1 MQFVGGDVQ
10 GEFVEQVR
18 GRDPERCLV
27 VPIDVGKSQAEVLV
41 ADLYGQVVA
50 GPLTFRL
57 DRPGVAGML
66 ARVDEAKA
74 SRHAEFCRVGVESC
88 GHYHRLLT
96 WQLVDDGRDVVE
108 LNPGHVKQARAGQG
122 RRRAK
127 TDQTDLAAMASLL
140 IQGGG
145 QPPRRRSDAVAIQAI
160 WVAHRDRTVTA
171 RTALS
176 NQIQGLVDQAFPTLA
191 GCYRSLLSARSARVI
206 IANICDPDR
215 LRRLGAKR
223 LRAYVANRGVAMTRP
238 KAAQVV
244 AAAKVSLRLPAADR
258 GALQTVLTTDIDRY
272 DALTAAADDAE
283 TRLADVLGDTP
294 AGVLTSLPGVAT
306 VRASAYGAALGD
318 PARYPNATTAYRTAG
333 LAPAE
338 HSSAGS
344 SSDGQPISREGRR
357 ELRTA
362 IVQLGKGL
370 ARFDDDFADYRAS
383 LAARDKPRKVVNIA
397 VGRRAHR
404 LAFAMMRDQ
413 TVYDPA
419 AWRAGVAAGRT
430 VMDDT
435 WSARCDVAAP
445 LPTSSMTTQPEEH
458 NPTPQLVG
466 A

>member
-27 VPIDVGKSQAEVLV
+27 VPIDVGKRQAEVLV

-50 GPLTFRL
+50 GPLTVVL
-57 DRPGVAGML
+57 DRPGVAALL
-66 ARVDEAKA
+66 AVVDDAI
-74 SRHAEFCRVGVESC
+74 SDRSGVFCRFGVESC

-96 WQLVDDGRDVVE
+96 WQLVADGRDVVE

-122 RRRAK
+122 RRRVK

-145 QPPRRRSDAVAIQAI
+145 RAPRRRSDAVAVQRI
-160 WVAHRDRTVTA
+160 WVAHRDRQVTA
-171 RTALS
+171 RIALS
-176 NQIQGLVDQAFPTLA
+176 NQIQGLVDQVFPSLTD
-191 GCYRSLLSARSARVI
+191 CYASLLSARSARVI
-206 IANICDPDR
+206 IANMCDPDR
-215 LRRLGAKR
+215 IRGLGAKR
-223 LRAYVANRGVAMTRP
+223 LRTYVVNRGVAMTRP
-238 KAAQVV
+238 KAAQVE
-244 AAAKVSLRLPAADR
+244 AAAKVSLRLPEADR
-258 GALQTVLTTDIDRY
+258 TALQTVLTGEIGRY
-272 DALTAAADDAE
+272 DQLCASADDAE
-283 TRLADVLGDTP
+283 REMGAVLADTP
-294 AGVLTSLPGVAT
+294 AAVLTSLPGVSV

-318 PARYPNATTAYRTAG
+318 PGRYPNATAAYRTAG
-333 LAPAE
+333 LAPAQ

-344 SSDGQPISREGRR
+344 TADGQSISREGRR

-362 IVQLGKGL
+362 VVQLGKGL
-370 ARFDDDFADYRAS
+370 ARYDDDFGAYK
-383 LAARDKPRKVVNIA
+383 AALVARHKPRKVVNIA

-445 LPTSSMTTQPEEH
+445 PPDSSMTPKDKEH
-458 NPTPQLVG
+458 NPARQLVG

>member
-10 GEFVEQVR
+10 GEFVAQVR
-18 GRDPERCLV
+18 GRDPQRCLV
-27 VPIDVGKSQAEVLV
+27 VPIDVGKSKAEVLV

-66 ARVDEAKA
+66 ARVDEARSA
-74 SRHAEFCRVGVESC
+74 RHAEFCRVGVESC

-122 RRRAK
+122 RRRVK

-145 QPPRRRSDAVAIQAI
+145 QAPRRRSDAVAIQAI
-160 WVAHRDRTVTA
+160 WSAHRNRLVTA

-176 NQIQGLVDQAFPTLA
+176 NQVQGLVDQAFPTLA
-191 GCYRSLLSARSARVI
+191 GCYATLMGARSARII
-206 IANICDPDR
+206 IAGLCDPDR
-215 LRRLGAKR
+215 IRRLGARR

-238 KAAQVV
+238 KAELVV
-244 AAAKVSLRLPAADR
+244 AAAKVSLRLPEADRTALQAVLTGEIARYEHLCVAADTAEAELD
-258 GALQTVLTTDIDRY
+258 GVL
-272 DALTAAADDAE
+272 A
-283 TRLADVLGDTP
+283 DTP

-306 VRASAYGAALGD
+306 IRASAYGAALGD
-318 PARYPNATTAYRTAG
+318 PGRYPNATAAYRTAG

-338 HSSAGS
+338 HSSAGKAS
-344 SSDGQPISREGRR
+344 GGQPISREGRR

-370 ARFDDDFADYRAS
+370 ARFEPDFAAYRAG
-383 LAARDKPRKVVNIA
+383 LAGRGKPRKVVNIA

-419 AWRAGVAAGRT
+419 AWRAGVATGRT

-435 WSARCDVAAP
+435 WSARYDVAAP
-445 LPTSSMTTQPEEH
+445 SPMSSMTSQPKEH
-458 NPTPQLVG
+458 NPNPQLVG